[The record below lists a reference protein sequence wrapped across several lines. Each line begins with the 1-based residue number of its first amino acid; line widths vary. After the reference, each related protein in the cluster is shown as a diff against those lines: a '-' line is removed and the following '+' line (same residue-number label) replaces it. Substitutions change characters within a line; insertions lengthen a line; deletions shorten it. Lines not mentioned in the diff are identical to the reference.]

1 MNLSE
6 ALVTG
11 GEEGGCCLCGLNAWT
26 LDMGSADSFVL
37 QFANNKPWPWSYSYS
52 IPPPRLAHLLS
63 SSQPGFG
70 LIEDGAV
77 GFQKMSAP
85 SGVHPPNCMTAVV
98 FVLL

>member
-52 IPPPRLAHLLS
+52 P
-63 SSQPGFG
+63 FG
-70 LIEDGAV
+70 TDPATSPCTSAV
-77 GFQKMSAP
+77 KFSARVRP
-85 SGVHPPNCMTAVV
+85 D
-98 FVLL
+98 